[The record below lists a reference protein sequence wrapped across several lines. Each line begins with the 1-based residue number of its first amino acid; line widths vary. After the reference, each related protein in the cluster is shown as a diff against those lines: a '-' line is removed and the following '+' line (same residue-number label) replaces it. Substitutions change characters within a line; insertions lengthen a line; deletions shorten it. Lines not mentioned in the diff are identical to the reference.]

1 MEPPGF
7 IAHHAVFVDIPVATA
22 LRALVVTLAHA
33 DAITGKKA
41 MLRSTK
47 FAALAVMAAALF
59 GSTAQAQYLII
70 GDDNKLHWDDA
81 GKPAFT
87 EPGKDEVLI
96 VDIKDREAPKIVAT
110 LPLDNT
116 IVGPPTNLAVTPDEK
131 LALIANSL
139 NYEPNGS
146 GGWKPVPDNRI
157 FVIDLTASPPKQ
169 IATVEVG
176 KQPSGMAIN
185 KTGTLV
191 LVADR
196 ADNAVT
202 VLAISGKDVKPVG
215 TVALGDTVSA
225 IAITPD
231 GKHALVS
238 KHAANKVAWLDIDGQ
253 NVTYNKTDVAVG
265 SWPYNVQITADG
277 HFGLTA
283 NQGNN
288 GIADGGVGSVSV
300 IDLKAEPP
308 RLVDYVTVD
317 SLPEGLGVSPTAPLA
332 IAVSING
339 SGTAPKGAWF
349 ENPYSLLDILSTADG
364 RVRKIGSIRADR
376 LPEGIA
382 FSPEGKYLYVGNFSD
397 SNLQIFR
404 VVGDSLRDT
413 GKVLKLPGHPASVR
427 GNTP

>member
-1 MEPPGF
+1 MRRC
-7 IAHHAVFVDIPVATA
+7 A
-22 LRALVVTLAHA
+22 
-33 DAITGKKA
+33 
-41 MLRSTK
+41 K
-47 FAALAVMAAALF
+47 FAAYAAMGWMLLGFTA
-59 GSTAQAQYLII
+59 TAQAQFLIV

-87 EPGKDEVLI
+87 EPGKDEVVI

-110 LPLDNT
+110 LPLTNT
-116 IVGPPTNLAVTPDEK
+116 IVGPPTNLAVTPDET

-139 NYEPNGS
+139 NYESNGS
-146 GGWKPVPDNRI
+146 GGWKPVPDNKI
-157 FVIDLTASPPKQ
+157 FVIDLTANPPAQ

-176 KQPSGMAIN
+176 KQPSGMAVN
-185 KTGTLV
+185 KAGTLA

-202 VLAISGKDVKPVG
+202 VLTISGKEVKPAQ

-225 IAITPD
+225 VAITPD

-238 KHAANKVAWLDIDGQ
+238 KHAAHKVAWLDIDGQ
-253 NVTYNKTDVAVG
+253 SVSYNKKDIAVG

-277 HFGLTA
+277 HFALTA
-283 NQGNN
+283 NQGNS
-288 GIADGGVGSVSV
+288 GVGDGGVGSVSV

-308 RLVDYVTVD
+308 RLVDYVTV
-317 SLPEGLGVSPTAPLA
+317 SPYPEGLDVSPTAPLA
-332 IAVSING
+332 IAVAING

-349 ENPYSLLDILSTADG
+349 ENPYSLLDVLSTADG
-364 RVRKIGSIRADR
+364 RVRKIGSVKAGR

-382 FSPEGKYLYVGNFSD
+382 FSPEGKYVYVGNFSD
-397 SNLQIFR
+397 SNLQVFK
-404 VVGDSLRDT
+404 VQGHTLRDT